1 MPLKSALFLG
11 LLGAVVG
18 AAIDLGGAMAGF
30 ALGVGWAMFRAQS
43 SRIDTLDRALQEL
56 SARPWPKEEPRPQ
69 AESAPKA
76 APVAAPPPAP
86 RPAAA
91 ARQPAPAAAEVP
103 SYARVHTVVDEPAS
117 GLPDLLKTVIEF
129 FTTGNLVA
137 KVGVVILFF
146 GVAFLLRFAAERGM
160 LPIEFRLM
168 GTAGAAIGMLGAGW
182 RLRRSHADYA
192 KAIQGGAVGILYL
205 TIFTGYRLYA
215 LIDALP
221 ALALM
226 LAVVVLSGALA
237 VLQSSPALAALGTT
251 GGFLAPILAST
262 GSGSHVSL
270 FSYYLILNAGVVG
283 LAWFR
288 AWRVLNWLGFVF
300 TFGVGLFWGSEYYE
314 PALFATTEPFLI
326 AFFAF
331 YLAVVVLFAL
341 RQPPNLR
348 GYIDGSLTFGMPAIA
363 FAMQSRLVGD
373 IPFGRAYSAVAVS
386 AVYLGLARVL
396 WRRAP
401 DLRALA
407 EAFLALS
414 VVFLTLA
421 IPLAFGGHVVA
432 AGWALEGAALV
443 WVGFKQNRL
452 LARTLGALLLLGAGM
467 AFDYVAGP
475 VARDLP
481 VLNSAF
487 LGRAAIAIASGIAA
501 YQYFRFADRRRRE
514 EAVLEWVTLGWG
526 FLWWCAAIMREV
538 DAATTTATIVP
549 ALAGAF
555 ASTAVVSAAIA
566 KGRGWPALAYFCLPF
581 LPILSLLAGGAWL
594 FGGQIGPWE
603 HGGWAAWPG
612 AMLASV
618 ALLWLLEQVWAAG
631 VARSWHAGTTW
642 LCVFLAT
649 WAAVTGTTLAVPES
663 STWSHVM
670 WALVPVVTALAL
682 VALAPRL
689 PWPVRAHPEFYATV
703 VPAAPVGVAL
713 VWTAWAITQDGNP
726 APLPYVPVLNPLEIV
741 QAACLAGAVIWAR
754 RVAAFKPI
762 DEAMRLGLMIAAF
775 VAANAVVGRIVHFY
789 AGVPFDFDE
798 LTGSAAFQS
807 GVSMLW
813 AVTAL
818 SVMTLAASQA
828 NRQSWLAGAGLL
840 GLLVAKL
847 FLVDLRDVDGVYRI
861 ASFLVTG
868 LLILA
873 IGYFSPVPPR
883 EPAS

>member
-1 MPLKSALFLG
+1 M
-11 LLGAVVG
+11 
-18 AAIDLGGAMAGF
+18 
-30 ALGVGWAMFRAQS
+30 
-43 SRIDTLDRALQEL
+43 
-56 SARPWPKEEPRPQ
+56 
-69 AESAPKA
+69 
-76 APVAAPPPAP
+76 
-86 RPAAA
+86 
-91 ARQPAPAAAEVP
+91 
-103 SYARVHTVVDEPAS
+103 
-117 GLPDLLKTVIEF
+117 
-129 FTTGNLVA
+129 
-137 KVGVVILFF
+137 
-146 GVAFLLRFAAERGM
+146 
-160 LPIEFRLM
+160 
-168 GTAGAAIGMLGAGW
+168 
-182 RLRRSHADYA
+182 
-192 KAIQGGAVGILYL
+192 
-205 TIFTGYRLYA
+205 TIFTAYRLYA

-300 TFGVGLFWGSEYYE
+300 TFGVGLFWGSQYYE

-373 IPFGRAYSAVAVS
+373 IPFGRAYSAVVVS

-443 WVGFKQNRL
+443 WIGFKQNRL
-452 LARTLGALLLLGAGM
+452 LARTLGALLLLGAGL
-467 AFDYVAGP
+467 AFDSIAGP

-514 EAVLEWVTLGWG
+514 EAVLEWITLGWG
-526 FLWWCAAIMREV
+526 FLWWCAAIIREV
-538 DAATTTATIVP
+538 DAATTSATIVP

-555 ASTAVVSAAIA
+555 ASTAVVLAAIA
-566 KGRGWPALAYFCLPF
+566 KWRAWPALAYFCLPF
-581 LPILSLLAGGAWL
+581 LPILFLLAGGAWL
-594 FGGQIGPWE
+594 FDGQIGPWAN
-603 HGGWAAWPG
+603 GGWAAWPG
-612 AMLASV
+612 GDTGQRGAV
-618 ALLWLLEQVWAAG
+618 V
-631 VARSWHAGTTW
+631 VARTAVGRRRGTLVARGHDVAVRLPGDVGRGRRHDRWRYRSRPRGATSCGRWCRWSSRWRWSPWHRVCHGPSVRIRSSTRPWCPPRPSAWRSCGRLGRSRW
-642 LCVFLAT
+642 
-649 WAAVTGTTLAVPES
+649 TGT
-663 STWSHVM
+663 
-670 WALVPVVTALAL
+670 
-682 VALAPRL
+682 R
-689 PWPVRAHPEFYATV
+689 HPFRT
-703 VPAAPVGVAL
+703 
-713 VWTAWAITQDGNP
+713 
-726 APLPYVPVLNPLEIV
+726 
-741 QAACLAGAVIWAR
+741 CLC
-754 RVAAFKPI
+754 
-762 DEAMRLGLMIAAF
+762 
-775 VAANAVVGRIVHFY
+775 
-789 AGVPFDFDE
+789 
-798 LTGSAAFQS
+798 
-807 GVSMLW
+807 
-813 AVTAL
+813 
-818 SVMTLAASQA
+818 
-828 NRQSWLAGAGLL
+828 
-840 GLLVAKL
+840 
-847 FLVDLRDVDGVYRI
+847 
-861 ASFLVTG
+861 
-868 LLILA
+868 
-873 IGYFSPVPPR
+873 
-883 EPAS
+883 